1 VESNAQAWNRYSYVG
16 NDPLAFTDPNGFSWL
31 SSFFHSVGKFFTSVG
46 NFIKQN
52 FLSILQITLNVVL
65 NAVTAGACVACVAA
79 ISAAIVTGISGGNLG
94 QVLKAA
100 AIAAVTTLA
109 FGGTDALAKN
119 PLAYIGANA
128 AVGCASS
135 VASGGSCGSGAASA
149 AVGATLSPVT
159 GQLFPNAKTDIGQYM
174 GATLTRATIGGVVS
188 VAGGGKFANGA
199 LTGAY
204 QYLATNRFEGSAEQR
219 FRNANGAV
227 VVAAPIIGAALV
239 SDFLFGTSAV
249 AAAYGIWKTWNI
261 FNNESS
267 SPSVQ
272 DNQKQGKD
280 YEDEIAADLED
291 SGRQVDRQVRKDTPF
306 GPRII
311 DLEVRDADGNV
322 LGGVEVKSGNSR
334 YRPDQRS
341 KDEWLGRNGYPVN
354 VVRQR

>member
-1 VESNAQAWNRYSYVG
+1 
-16 NDPLAFTDPNGFSWL
+16 
-31 SSFFHSVGKFFTSVG
+31 
-46 NFIKQN
+46 
-52 FLSILQITLNVVL
+52 
-65 NAVTAGACVACVAA
+65 
-79 ISAAIVTGISGGNLG
+79 
-94 QVLKAA
+94 
-100 AIAAVTTLA
+100 
-109 FGGTDALAKN
+109 
-119 PLAYIGANA
+119 
-128 AVGCASS
+128 
-135 VASGGSCGSGAASA
+135 
-149 AVGATLSPVT
+149 
-159 GQLFPNAKTDIGQYM
+159 
-174 GATLTRATIGGVVS
+174 
-188 VAGGGKFANGA
+188 
-199 LTGAY
+199 
-204 QYLATNRFEGSAEQR
+204 
-219 FRNANGAV
+219 
-227 VVAAPIIGAALV
+227 
-239 SDFLFGTSAV
+239 LFGTSAV